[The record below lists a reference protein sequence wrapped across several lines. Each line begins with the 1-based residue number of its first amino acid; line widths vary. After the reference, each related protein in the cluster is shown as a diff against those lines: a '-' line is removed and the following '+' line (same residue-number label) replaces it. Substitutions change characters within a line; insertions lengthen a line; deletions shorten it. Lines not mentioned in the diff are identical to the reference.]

1 MPRFL
6 LECAVDPARLDIFTA
21 KRAEHYEFLIAH
33 QSEVLFGGPAR
44 AQPDGPPQTMI
55 IVIEAASADAA
66 EVFISAEPYNRN
78 GGFSHVSVR
87 PWNQVIPEAVS
98 GDLKRT
104 LAAERAHRGNH

>member
-1 MPRFL
+1 
-6 LECAVDPARLDIFTA
+6 
-21 KRAEHYEFLIAH
+21 
-33 QSEVLFGGPAR
+33 
-44 AQPDGPPQTMI
+44 MI

-104 LAAERAHRGNH
+104 LAAERAHRAMIEGRPVLHQAAYHWARRRIPRSILRSMMKCTMS